1 MTRRNRSHNALHR
14 RRWTSRGITLIVGLA
29 IGTVLLVSFFFDE
42 MGVPK
47 YLGMLRHAQQ
57 LEGDIRELERT
68 NAELQTEI
76 HRVQHDPARIE
87 ELARERLGFVREGE
101 TVYQIV
107 EDTKNGG
114 R

>member
-1 MTRRNRSHNALHR
+1 MTRRNRSHNALDR
-14 RRWTSRGITLIVGLA
+14 RWWTSRGITLIVGLA
-29 IGTVLLVSFFFDE
+29 IGTVLVVSFFFDE

-57 LEGDIRELERT
+57 LEGDIRDLERT

-76 HRVQHDPARIE
+76 HRVQHDPERIE

-107 EDTKNGG
+107 EETSK
-114 R
+114 